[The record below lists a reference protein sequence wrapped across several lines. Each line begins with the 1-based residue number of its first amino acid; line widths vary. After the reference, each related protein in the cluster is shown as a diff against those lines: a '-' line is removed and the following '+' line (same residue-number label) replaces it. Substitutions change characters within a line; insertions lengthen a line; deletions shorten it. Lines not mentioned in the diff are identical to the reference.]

1 VEDAR
6 AQHRIAGDTPGATDN
21 DDSIAPHPPPLP
33 RSLDEATAKEFIG
46 KWGISAPRRIICGSH
61 EDVHVA
67 RRKIKGETVVKILD
81 PRIAHKT
88 EAGGVHVGIRTAKQM
103 EDALS
108 RIDSIQSRTRKKRY
122 TVEAMAPQGLEV
134 IVGARNDPSW
144 GPVVLLG
151 LGGVAAEALGDV
163 AMRLAPLDVSD
174 ALSMIDE
181 LQASAVFGEF
191 RGMPPRDTP
200 ALANALTTVGEII
213 LGTPGIREI
222 DLNPVR
228 VYAEGDGIMALD
240 ALIVI

>member
-1 VEDAR
+1 
-6 AQHRIAGDTPGATDN
+6 
-21 DDSIAPHPPPLP
+21 
-33 RSLDEATAKEFIG
+33 
-46 KWGISAPRRIICGSH
+46 
-61 EDVHVA
+61 
-67 RRKIKGETVVKILD
+67 
-81 PRIAHKT
+81 
-88 EAGGVHVGIRTAKQM
+88 
-103 EDALS
+103 
-108 RIDSIQSRTRKKRY
+108 
-122 TVEAMAPQGLEV
+122 MAPQGLEV

-163 AMRLAPLDVSD
+163 AMRLAPLGVSD

-200 ALANALTTVGEII
+200 ALAKALTTVGEII